1 MSVITGDAVR
11 AIRNLDD
18 KEVLQQCMAVLRE
31 LFKEQV
37 SFFLRDNIHSRQM
50 ESRDFPGLFKKSG
63 MDEFII

>member
-18 KEVLQQCMAVLRE
+18 KEVLQQCMVVLRE

-37 SFFLRDNIHSRQM
+37 SFFLRDNNIHSIQG
-50 ESRDFPGLFKKSG
+50 RDFPGFLKKIRDG
-63 MDEFII
+63 